1 MQNASVRRRSER
13 GYTLVEVMIALVV
26 FSVGLLGIAGLQIT
40 SLKANHGSATRT
52 QAVYLAYDIIDRM
65 RANPTAAIDAKAYNI
80 AIDATPVG
88 GTVAGD
94 DLVAWRRNI
103 TNALPTGSVSPSG
116 SVEFSAAT
124 NLFTVKIVWDDVHA
138 NLTRTTTTTGPTG
151 TPVTTPQT
159 TDVVTFAVTTQ
170 LSN

>member
-1 MQNASVRRRSER
+1 MQNATDRGSSER
-13 GYTLVEVMIALVV
+13 GYTLVEVLVALVI

-65 RANPTAAIDAKAYNI
+65 RANPVAAIAGSYNI
-80 AIDATPVG
+80 AIGTTPTG

-94 DLVAWRRNI
+94 DLVAWRQNI
-103 TNALPTGSVSPSG
+103 TNALPVGTVSPSG
-116 SVEFSAAT
+116 SVEFTAAT
-124 NLFTVKIVWDDVHA
+124 NLYTVKIVWDDAHA
-138 NLTRTTTTTGPTG
+138 NF
-151 TPVTTPQT
+151 TPVKPPPGSTTPVG
-159 TDVVTFAVTTQ
+159 DVVTFAVTTQ

>member
-65 RANPTAAIDAKAYNI
+65 RANPTAAIDTKAYNI
-80 AIDATPVG
+80 AIDATPAG

-94 DLVAWRRNI
+94 DLVAWRNNI
-103 TNALPTGSVSPSG
+103 KNALPAGSVSPSG
-116 SVEFSAAT
+116 SVEFDAAT

-138 NLTRTTTTTGPTG
+138 NLTRTTTTTSASG
-151 TPVTTPQT
+151 TTVTTQSN
-159 TDVVTFAVTTQ
+159 DVVTFSVTTQ